1 MEVRRWIDGDESAGD
16 MLARFSIE
24 RPFLLLPPLHRVP
37 LRVGN
42 VVELVG
48 PSSSAK
54 TLILIQAAIGC
65 ILPKDWNGVN
75 YGGLGRLVVFID
87 LDCRFDILCL
97 STMLKHRIKEANGL
111 LVKTNVERDHLDT
124 QKCDE
129 RRKPHVDYDEE
140 LYALCMKRFLYVRCC
155 DSFEFLASLKTLHYQ
170 LKQVEA
176 AQQSSVYL
184 LMIDSSIGAFHWV
197 ERASSF
203 TQSSTHRKSLSLQNV
218 SETVVQEMR
227 KLLRMHPMLVIATKT
242 ISLGDRYANENQRKK
257 SFPDT
262 TSTHKV
268 PYREYMPSVW
278 QSFVTHRILIRA
290 SDDPA
295 TVRHQ
300 QICSV
305 YLSEW
310 LLPPSSL
317 LDKFI
322 VKDGFIFI
330 VP

>member
-16 MLARFSIE
+16 MLTRFSIE
-24 RPFLLLPPLHRVP
+24 RPFLLLLPPLHRVP

-42 VVELVG
+42 VLELVG

-54 TLILIQAAIGC
+54 TLILIQAAISC
-65 ILPKDWNGVN
+65 ILPKDWNGVH

-87 LDCRFDILCL
+87 LDCRFDILCF
-97 STMLKHRIKEANGL
+97 STMLKRRIGQANGL
-111 LVKTNVERDHLDT
+111 LGKTNVGRDHLDT

-129 RRKPHVDYDEE
+129 RRKSTLDYDEE
-140 LYALCMKRFLYVRCC
+140 LYALCMRRFLYVRCY
-155 DSFEFLASLKTLHYQ
+155 DSFQFLASLKTLHYQ
-170 LKQVEA
+170 LKQVEE

-184 LMIDSSIGAFHWV
+184 LMIDSIGAFHWV

-203 TQSSTHRKSLSLQNV
+203 SQSSTHRK
-218 SETVVQEMR
+218 
-227 KLLRMHPMLVIATKT
+227 K
-242 ISLGDRYANENQRKK
+242 Y
-257 SFPDT
+257 FPGT

-268 PYREYMPSVW
+268 PCREYMPSVW

-290 SDDPA
+290 SDDDS

-300 QICSV
+300 QIGPV

-310 LLPPSSL
+310 LLPPLSL
-317 LDKFI
+317 LDKFT
-322 VKDGFIFI
+322 VKDGFFLL
-330 VP
+330 VS